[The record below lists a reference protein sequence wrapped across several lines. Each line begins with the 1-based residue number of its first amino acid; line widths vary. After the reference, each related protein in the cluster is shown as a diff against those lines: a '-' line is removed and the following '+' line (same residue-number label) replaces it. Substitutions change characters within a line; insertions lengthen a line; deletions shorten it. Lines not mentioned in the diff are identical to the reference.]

1 MILKSLNIKNFRS
14 YYGDNRFEFSQGLT
28 LIIGDN
34 GDGKTT
40 FFEALEWLFDTA
52 SENKSATNIS
62 EKRKSEMAVGE
73 KDEVVVSLV
82 FDHNGTIEL
91 EKRFSFEKQPEN
103 GARTFDYK
111 FVSYEDRGSERLQR
125 DGKHLLEVCFDAA
138 IRKYCLFKG
147 ESQLDVFDDNTA
159 LKTLVDT
166 FSNIRQFEEYVL
178 LTEQFERNADA
189 IVTKA
194 LKQDKTQTRK
204 VRLLE
209 SEKMQ
214 TLNAIQTVKEDV
226 RTQEQI
232 ISDFTSRLEKLEEN
246 QDACETYEEIKNRIS
261 AKEED
266 VAKYR
271 SWSSLDYNV
280 QLLDKYW
287 ILRSFPKVLKEFQQK
302 AAAFSK
308 EKRKLDRIETER
320 RAMEKGKRE
329 MVNTLVNGATKL
341 PWYVPNKETMQEM
354 IDDEICK
361 VCGRPAHKGT
371 PEYEFMLN
379 KLNEFLANSQA
390 APIPEEQEKPYFPY
404 YYVEEMDKISSR
416 LSGWSEKEIAEIATT
431 ISDRLE
437 LIQAHK
443 QRLEQA
449 KKDLQE
455 AEDEKARL
463 LIQTPGI
470 SESLLEKGF
479 KDFKGMSERKNRAEI
494 RLAELNR
501 QLAAL
506 ELERNRISD
515 EFNAIEPSSN
525 TVKRHQLIH
534 KTLKLIME
542 AFRKAKDRNVSEFI
556 ATLERETNNYF
567 ERLNENDFRGQ
578 VRIIKRA
585 DGSARIQLY
594 SSNGTIISNP
604 GGAQRTTMYM
614 SVLFAL
620 SNITKRK
627 REQDYPL
634 IFDAPTSSFG
644 DFKEDVFYNIINTLD
659 KQCIIVTK
667 DLLEIDY
674 ATRRKKLN
682 QEKLDKLSCTVYQI
696 SKEAGFDPQNLSTI
710 QTKIEHIK

>member
-62 EKRKSEMAVGE
+62 EKRKSEMEVGE

-103 GARTFDYK
+103 GTRTFDYK

-125 DGKHLLEVCFDAA
+125 DGKQLLEVCFDAA

-147 ESQLDVFDDNTA
+147 ESQLDVFNDNTA

-209 SEKMQ
+209 SEKMR
-214 TLNAIQTVKEDV
+214 TLNAIQTVKEDI

-287 ILRSFPKVLKEFQQK
+287 ILRSFPKF
-302 AAAFSK
+302 
-308 EKRKLDRIETER
+308 
-320 RAMEKGKRE
+320 
-329 MVNTLVNGATKL
+329 
-341 PWYVPNKETMQEM
+341 
-354 IDDEICK
+354 
-361 VCGRPAHKGT
+361 
-371 PEYEFMLN
+371 
-379 KLNEFLANSQA
+379 
-390 APIPEEQEKPYFPY
+390 
-404 YYVEEMDKISSR
+404 
-416 LSGWSEKEIAEIATT
+416 
-431 ISDRLE
+431 
-437 LIQAHK
+437 
-443 QRLEQA
+443 
-449 KKDLQE
+449 
-455 AEDEKARL
+455 
-463 LIQTPGI
+463 
-470 SESLLEKGF
+470 
-479 KDFKGMSERKNRAEI
+479 
-494 RLAELNR
+494 
-501 QLAAL
+501 
-506 ELERNRISD
+506 
-515 EFNAIEPSSN
+515 
-525 TVKRHQLIH
+525 
-534 KTLKLIME
+534 
-542 AFRKAKDRNVSEFI
+542 
-556 ATLERETNNYF
+556 
-567 ERLNENDFRGQ
+567 
-578 VRIIKRA
+578 
-585 DGSARIQLY
+585 
-594 SSNGTIISNP
+594 
-604 GGAQRTTMYM
+604 
-614 SVLFAL
+614 
-620 SNITKRK
+620 
-627 REQDYPL
+627 
-634 IFDAPTSSFG
+634 
-644 DFKEDVFYNIINTLD
+644 
-659 KQCIIVTK
+659 
-667 DLLEIDY
+667 
-674 ATRRKKLN
+674 
-682 QEKLDKLSCTVYQI
+682 
-696 SKEAGFDPQNLSTI
+696 
-710 QTKIEHIK
+710 